1 MKLRPRLSYAN
12 VVSTL
17 CLFIL
22 LGGGAYAAM
31 QLPQNSVGTKQ
42 LKNSAV
48 TSAKIKNG
56 AITGSKVDLGTLGTV
71 PNAIH
76 AASADTAATAGSA
89 SAAAHATDAEQA
101 AHATDS
107 DRLGGELPAAFF
119 RSANVVPFRFF
130 ANFCVNATDSS
141 CTAAPLLSIEETK
154 LEATCQF
161 TGGEGQLQVTL
172 TTNNAYSLSYNL
184 HEGSTTVPVESFS
197 GSGAFNQHVI
207 TLKAAPFSGKSAG
220 GTLVLDNNNSPISI
234 DFLLL
239 ASANGSSEGNCDF
252 TGTAFHAA

>member
-17 CLFIL
+17 CLFVL
-22 LGGGAYAAM
+22 LGGGAYAAT
-31 QLPQNSVGTKQ
+31 QLPKNSIGTKQ

-48 TSAKIKNG
+48 TSAKIKDG
-56 AITGSKVDLGTLGTV
+56 AVTGSKVDLGTLGTV
-71 PNAIH
+71 PG
-76 AASADTAATAGSA
+76 AASADTATTAGSA
-89 SAAAHATDAEQA
+89 GTAAHATEADQA

-119 RSANVVPFRFF
+119 RSADVKPFRFF
-130 ANFCVNATDSS
+130 ANYCVTPTTNAS
-141 CTAAPLLSIEETK
+141 CTGAPLLKIEETE
-154 LEATCQF
+154 LETTCQF

-184 HEGSTTVPVESFS
+184 HEGSSNVPVESFG
-197 GSGAFNQHVI
+197 GSAFNQHVI

-234 DFLLL
+234 NFLLL